1 MIGWTAWIALLVSV
15 AANVASNIA
24 FKRFM
29 DSATLEPSW
38 PALRSALLTPS
49 LWIGLVCAGIVLAA
63 YLFAIRLVPLGV
75 AYATATS
82 LSAFG
87 IAAAGV
93 LLFGET
99 LKTSAMIG
107 IALVIGGVLLIAR

>member
-15 AANVASNIA
+15 AANIAANIA

-29 DSATLEPSW
+29 TGATLEPTW
-38 PALRSALLTPS
+38 PALRDALLTPS
-49 LWIGLVCAGIVLAA
+49 LWIGFVCAGTVLLA
-63 YLFAIRLVPLGV
+63 YLFAIRLVPMGV

-82 LSAFG
+82 LSALG
-87 IAAAGV
+87 ITVAGV

-99 LKTSAMIG
+99 LKASAVIG
-107 IALVIGGVLLIAR
+107 IALVVGGVLLIAR

>member
-1 MIGWTAWIALLVSV
+1 MIGWTAWIALLISV

-29 DSATLEPSW
+29 TNATLEPTW
-38 PALRSALLTPS
+38 PAVRAALLTPS
-49 LWIGLVCAGIVLAA
+49 LWIGFLCAGTVLLA

-87 IAAAGV
+87 IAVAGV
-93 LLFGET
+93 MLFGET